1 MRAPERRWANLAEFE
16 HYAAG
21 LSVRLLCALLHRCAR
36 TLRDW
41 RSGRR
46 PIPAWAVDTLRLHT
60 LSTRETLRQM
70 TGIVLGDA

>member
-1 MRAPERRWANLAEFE
+1 MRAHDHRWANRAEFE

-21 LSVRLLCALLHRCAR
+21 LSARLLCALLHRCER

-46 PIPAWAVDTLRLHT
+46 PIPVWAVERLRLHAME
-60 LSTRETLRQM
+60 TRETLRQI
-70 TGIVLGDA
+70 TGIVLGGA